1 MISVYYDTLSF
12 LYHQVKERRE
22 KRNSRNHLFRDYGS
36 KGRGREAHPEF
47 LVVWVVQT
55 CRGVVKTFFEVV
67 FSSDINTT
75 FTTRSCHRKGT
86 FLCLQRQEVPHM
98 CLQTGLH
105 FMVFRV
111 LCIQCKPS
119 WLDSVQEL
127 LYIRSILPILILNET

>member
-1 MISVYYDTLSF
+1 MFFTHPLPPLERGDYI

-36 KGRGREAHPEF
+36 KGREREAHPEF

-75 FTTRSCHRKGT
+75 FTTRSFHRKGVFSVFAEVGSATLVFTNRFT
-86 FLCLQRQEVPHM
+86 FHGFQGFVYSM
-98 CLQTGLH
+98 
-105 FMVFRV
+105 
-111 LCIQCKPS
+111 
-119 WLDSVQEL
+119 
-127 LYIRSILPILILNET
+127 

>member
-1 MISVYYDTLSF
+1 MTRSHFCIIKS
-12 LYHQVKERRE
+12 KNEGR

-86 FLCLQRQEVPHM
+86 FLCLQR
-98 CLQTGLH
+98 
-105 FMVFRV
+105 
-111 LCIQCKPS
+111 
-119 WLDSVQEL
+119 
-127 LYIRSILPILILNET
+127 

>member
-1 MISVYYDTLSF
+1 MTKEWFGEMF
-12 LYHQVKERRE
+12 LGIGLYQQVKERRE

-86 FLCLQRQEVPHM
+86 FLCLQR
-98 CLQTGLH
+98 
-105 FMVFRV
+105 
-111 LCIQCKPS
+111 
-119 WLDSVQEL
+119 
-127 LYIRSILPILILNET
+127 